1 MENSAIRDLG
11 AFGQSVWLD
20 AISRSLIKTG
30 RLQSFIDLGLAGMT
44 SNPTI
49 FDHAVAG
56 GPEYDD
62 QIRDLRRGG
71 ASTFEIYDELTT
83 TDVRDAADL
92 FRPVYER
99 TAGLDGYVSLEI
111 NPKLADD
118 TQRTIDEGLRLFR
131 KVGRPNVMFKVPAT
145 EAGFG
150 AIEELTAAGVNV
162 NTTLI
167 FSTRQYRETARAYLR
182 GIKRLIAGDGDPRRV
197 RSVASVFVSR
207 IDTAV
212 DKELEA
218 LASRETDLARRA
230 LADGLKGRIAVA
242 NTHLCYAEFR
252 RIFATEEFRGQAAR
266 GAALQRPLWGS
277 TSTKNP
283 YYSDVKYVAE
293 LIAKDTV
300 NTMPEKTFFAFLD
313 HGRVI
318 EAVTAEASGAQKSL
332 DVLAALGISIE
343 DVCANLLE
351 EGVKAFDRSFDD
363 LLRTIE
369 RKAGTL

>member
-351 EGVKAFDRSFDD
+351 EGVKTFDRSFDD

>member
-182 GIKRLIAGDGDPRRV
+182 GIKRLIAGDGDPRQV

-351 EGVKAFDRSFDD
+351 EGVKTFDRSFDD

>member
-118 TQRTIDEGLRLFR
+118 THRTIDEGLRLFR

-182 GIKRLIAGDGDPRRV
+182 GIKRLIAADGDPRQV

-332 DVLAALGISIE
+332 DVLTALGISIE
-343 DVCANLLE
+343 DICASLLE